1 MDRKPALR
9 VRVTA
14 VAEKMA
20 RSGHPWIFADS
31 VTAQNRAGETGELA
45 VVYDRRDRFLAVGLF
60 DPDSPIRVR
69 ILHVGQ
75 RQLIDDAWFQAKIA
89 RAFGRRES
97 MFDASTTG
105 YRCIN
110 GESDGLP
117 GLVADRYDD
126 TLALKLYT
134 TAWMPRLRELAPNF
148 GMPGSKF
155 GTVVLRLSRNIQKTA
170 EDRFGFHDG
179 QVLFGRRREG
189 PVIFLENGLRF
200 ESDPWRG
207 QKTGFFLDQRDNRHA
222 VRQLAEGRS
231 LLNLFSFSGGFS
243 VAAAAGGAR
252 STLSLDI
259 SEHAV
264 AAARRNFA
272 LNLADV
278 KIKRCQHETVR
289 ADAFEWLQQAAD
301 RKFDIVVVDPPSL
314 ARRESERSQALEA
327 YGRLIAGAVR
337 RLQPGGLLVACSCS
351 AHVKKQEFFDLARES
366 ARKSGR
372 SWAEVETTGHA
383 PDHAATFAEGEYLK
397 AIYMRL

>member
-1 MDRKPALR
+1 
-9 VRVTA
+9 
-14 VAEKMA
+14 MA

-31 VTAQNRAGETGELA
+31 VKKQNRAGETGELA
-45 VVYDRRDRFLAVGLF
+45 VIYDRRDRFLAVGLF

-69 ILHVGQ
+69 ILHAGQ
-75 RQLIDDAWFQAKIA
+75 RQLIDNAWFQGKMAS
-89 RAFGRRES
+89 AFARRES
-97 MFDASTTG
+97 VFDASTTG

-117 GLVADRYDD
+117 GLVVDRYDD
-126 TLALKLYT
+126 ALVLKIYT
-134 TAWMPRLRELAPNF
+134 TAWLPRLRELAPNF
-148 GMPGSKF
+148 DIRGSKF
-155 GTVVLRLSRNIQKTA
+155 GTVVLRLSRNIQKLA

-179 QVLFGRRREG
+179 QVLFGQQREG

-222 VRQLAEGRS
+222 VRQLGAGRS

-243 VAAAAGGAR
+243 VAAAAGGA
-252 STLSLDI
+252 SSAVSLDI
-259 SEHAV
+259 SEHAL

-272 LNLADV
+272 LNLADANV
-278 KIKRCQHETVR
+278 KLCQHETVR
-289 ADAFEWLQQAAD
+289 ADAFEWLQQSVD
-301 RKFDIVVVDPPSL
+301 REFDIVVVDPPSL
-314 ARRESERSQALEA
+314 ARRESERSQAFEA
-327 YGRLIAGAVR
+327 YGRLIAAAIR

-351 AHVKKQEFFDLARES
+351 AHVKKQEFFDLVRES

-372 SWAEVETTGHA
+372 PWEELETTGHA